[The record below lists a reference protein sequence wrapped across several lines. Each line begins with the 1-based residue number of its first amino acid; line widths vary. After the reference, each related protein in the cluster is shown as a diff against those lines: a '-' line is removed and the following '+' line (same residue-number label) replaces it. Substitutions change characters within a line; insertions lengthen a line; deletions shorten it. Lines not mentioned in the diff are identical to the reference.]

1 MTSQQ
6 NKEQLHEFISGLG
19 PGQLVGRQVLGS
31 PVLGDIQLSL
41 VDKRGNLEVEVI
53 RARGLQSK
61 PGSKILPAPW
71 VKVYLVSGKKC
82 LAKAKTSAAR
92 RTLDPLFQQQLIFH
106 QRYGGCV
113 LQVLKPAP
121 ANAGGDAEGG
131 ITVQVTIWGDY
142 GRVEGT
148 KVFMGVAQIL
158 LDNLELS
165 HIVIGWYKLFGT
177 SSLVSVPP
185 GGGKEAARQAVL
197 GTGGKPLAEPLP
209 GETEG
214 PDLLPHT

>member
-1 MTSQQ
+1 MGFKIIMT
-6 NKEQLHEFISGLG
+6 GLG

-41 VDKRGNLEVEVI
+41 CDKRGNLEVEVI

-61 PGSKILPAPW
+61 PGSKLLPGYFLELYLFTFWIWSDTHSSSPAPW

-113 LQVLKPAP
+113 LQVQKMHKRA
-121 ANAGGDAEGG
+121 
-131 ITVQVTIWGDY
+131 
-142 GRVEGT
+142 T
-148 KVFMGVAQIL
+148 K
-158 LDNLELS
+158 
-165 HIVIGWYKLFGT
+165 
-177 SSLVSVPP
+177 
-185 GGGKEAARQAVL
+185 
-197 GTGGKPLAEPLP
+197 
-209 GETEG
+209 
-214 PDLLPHT
+214 

>member
-214 PDLLPHT
+214 PDLLPDT